1 MVDREELRELARMR
15 SDGAYYVS
23 LYLNVNPVTN
33 PGGDYSIWLKNALKE
48 AAETL
53 DKSGLKKVEKDFNA
67 IEAYV
72 QSNRRNFKKGLA
84 LISSE
89 EKSFWREYL
98 LSVPVKNELIVE
110 KTPFI
115 KPLLEILDNYE
126 RYAVLLVDKESARI
140 FLIHLGEITE
150 YGEVHTPDVPGRH
163 KKGGWSALAQHH
175 YERHIDYHVALHLK
189 DVVKRLESFLHGE
202 EIGRLF
208 IGGAESAVQM
218 TMGRLPKAVTEKVAG
233 TFHAGMFE
241 SNRDVLKKV
250 EPVLRS
256 FEKSARERAV
266 RELITR
272 AMKGDRAVVGV
283 ENVIGALQEG
293 KVMRLLLQE
302 GFRQT
307 GFQCS
312 SCGALSIRG
321 EVNCPYC
328 GGKMDEVNYLIDLAA
343 QKAVEQGAPVET
355 LDSGELREAGNIGA
369 FLRY

>member
-1 MVDREELRELARMR
+1 MVDREELIEIARIR
-15 SDGAYYVS
+15 SDGSYYVS

-33 PGGDYSIWLKNALKE
+33 PKGDYSIWLKNALRA

-53 DKSGLKKVEKDFNA
+53 DRSGLKKVEKDFSA

-84 LISSE
+84 LISSDQN
-89 EKSFWREYL
+89 SFWREYL

-110 KTPFI
+110 RTPYI

-140 FLIHLGEITE
+140 FIIHLGEITE
-150 YGEVHTPDVPGRH
+150 YGEVHTPDVPGKH

-189 DVVKRLESFLHGE
+189 DVVKRLESFLRGE

-208 IGGAESAVQM
+208 IGGTESAAQM
-218 TMGRLPKAVTEKVAG
+218 TMGHLPKAVTERVAG

-241 SNRDVLKKV
+241 GNQDVLKKV

-256 FEKSARERAV
+256 FEKGVRERTV
-266 RELITR
+266 RELVTR
-272 AMKGDRAVVGV
+272 AMKGEKAVVGV
-283 ENVIGALQEG
+283 EDVLRALQEG
-293 KVMRLLLQE
+293 RVMRLLLHE
-302 GFRQT
+302 GFRRK

-328 GGKMDEVNYLIDLAA
+328 GGKMDEVNYLMDLAA

-355 LDSGELREAGNIGA
+355 VENDELKEAGSVGA